1 MAELTPL
8 ERLQPALLDRLCDD
22 EPEKAVEP
30 RERRV
35 LSRTQLREAVLR
47 DLVWLF
53 NATRPGDREGLGGF
67 PQAAHSVLNFGMP
80 VLAGETASTLD
91 TVALESWVRDAIVE
105 FEPRIDRAS
114 LEVEV
119 ILSDEWMHQHNVIGI
134 QIRGLLWAQPTPLEL
149 LLRTEVDLETGHM
162 ELKDLSGV
170 A

>member
-22 EPEKAVEP
+22 EPEKSVES

-35 LSRTQLREAVLR
+35 LNRTQLREAVLR
-47 DLVWLF
+47 DLAWLF
-53 NATRPGDREGLGGF
+53 NATRPGNREGFAGF
-67 PQAAHSVLNFGMP
+67 PQAAHSVLTFGMP
-80 VLAGETASTLD
+80 ALAGETASSLD
-91 TVALESWVRDAIVE
+91 PVALESWVRDAIIE
-105 FEPRIDRAS
+105 FEPRIDRGS

-119 ILSDEWMHQHNVIGI
+119 VLSDEWMHQHNVIGI

-162 ELKDLSGV
+162 ELRDLSGV
-170 A
+170 S

>member
-22 EPEKAVEP
+22 EPEKAVES

-35 LSRTQLREAVLR
+35 LSRSQLREAVLR

-53 NATRPGDREGLGGF
+53 NATQPGDRAGFAGF
-67 PQAAHSVLNFGMP
+67 PQAAHSVLTFGMP
-80 VLAGETASTLD
+80 ALAGETASTLD
-91 TVALESWVRDAIVE
+91 AVALETWVRNAILE
-105 FEPRIDRAS
+105 FEPRIDRNS

-119 ILSDEWMHQHNVIGI
+119 VLSDEWLHQHNVIGI

-170 A
+170 P

>member
-22 EPEKAVEP
+22 EPEKAVES
-30 RERRV
+30 RDRRV
-35 LSRTQLREAVLR
+35 LSRSQLREAVLR

-53 NATRPGDREGLGGF
+53 NATRPGDREGYAGF
-67 PQAAHSVLNFGMP
+67 PHAAHSVLTFGMP
-80 VLAGETASTLD
+80 PLAGETASTLD
-91 TVALESWVRDAIVE
+91 SVALESWVRDTILE
-105 FEPRIDRAS
+105 FEPRIDPGS

-119 ILSDEWMHQHNVIGI
+119 VLSDEWMHQHNVIGI

-162 ELKDLSGV
+162 ELRDLSGG

>member
-22 EPEKAVEP
+22 EPDKTVE
-30 RERRV
+30 
-35 LSRTQLREAVLR
+35 SRDHRILNRSQLREAVLR
-47 DLVWLF
+47 DLAWLF
-53 NATRPGDREGLGGF
+53 NATRPGDRDGFAAF
-67 PQAAHSVLNFGMP
+67 PQAAHSVLTFGMP

-91 TVALESWVRDAIVE
+91 PVALETSVRDAILE
-105 FEPRIDRAS
+105 FEPRIDRSS

-119 ILSDEWMHQHNVIGI
+119 ILAEEWMHQHNVIGI

-170 A
+170 P

>member
-1 MAELTPL
+1 M
-8 ERLQPALLDRLCDD
+8 
-22 EPEKAVEP
+22 
-30 RERRV
+30 
-35 LSRTQLREAVLR
+35 LR

-53 NATRPGDREGLGGF
+53 NATRPDAREGFDSF

-80 VLAGETASTLD
+80 ALAGETASTLD
-91 TVALESWVRDAIVE
+91 TVALETRVRDAILE
-105 FEPRIDRAS
+105 FEPRIDHGS

-119 ILSDEWMHQHNVIGI
+119 VLSDEWMSQHNVIGI

-170 A
+170 P

>member
-22 EPEKAVEP
+22 EPDKAVES
-30 RERRV
+30 RERRI
-35 LSRTQLREAVLR
+35 LNRSQLREAVLR
-47 DLVWLF
+47 DLAWLF
-53 NATRPGDREGLGGF
+53 NATRPGDRDGFAAF
-67 PQAAHSVLNFGMP
+67 PQAANSVLTFGMP
-80 VLAGETASTLD
+80 ALAGETASTLD
-91 TVALESWVRDAIVE
+91 PQALETWVRDAILA
-105 FEPRIDRAS
+105 FEPRIDRSS

-119 ILSDEWMHQHNVIGI
+119 VLSDEWMHQHNVIGI

-170 A
+170 G